1 MIQFDLFATN
11 APSVP
16 ARAPR
21 PLALDLPERIPCIA
35 LWWDFAWLVGEG
47 IKSLETRGRLWP
59 YPPGWLVV
67 YATKGRGG
75 PALRPVLPEGVE
87 IPEDCPR
94 QALTCLVWVGGS
106 RPLVEADRDAA
117 CFYAPGRFAWVL
129 SRVHRFTR
137 PVPLAES
144 GMTAAP
150 QSIVYLARD
159 VVERA
164 LLAS

>member
-1 MIQFDLFATN
+1 MIQTDLFAPA
-11 APSVP
+11 APAP
-16 ARAPR
+16 AQR
-21 PLALDLPERIPCIA
+21 PLELPEWVPCIA

-47 IKSLETRGRLWP
+47 IKALETRGRLWP

-75 PALRPVLPEGVE
+75 ASLRPALPEGVK
-87 IPEDCPR
+87 IPEACPR

-106 RPLVEADRDAA
+106 RPLLESDRAAA
-117 CFYAPGRFAWVL
+117 CFYAPGRFAWEL
-129 SRVHRFTR
+129 SRVHRFKR

-150 QSIVYLARD
+150 HSIVYLARD

-164 LLAS
+164 LLAT